1 MHTLTRE
8 GLQQAVLVRV
18 VSFYVGNRLINPRAY
33 GVFIQMATKGELAL
47 YTAYCPEM
55 VRRTPHTQKFENP
68 SGIYRWTGPGPGPA
82 SQPKAMPSPIAINKF
97 NGG

>member
-8 GLQQAVLVRV
+8 GLQQAVLARV
-18 VSFYVGNRLINPRAY
+18 VSFYMGNRLINPRAY

-47 YTAYCPEM
+47 YTVYCPEM
-55 VRRTPHTQKFENP
+55 ERRTPRTQKFENLP
-68 SGIYRWTGPGPGPA
+68 GIYTEPGSGPGPA

-97 NGG
+97 NRG